1 VSSASFG
8 GRRRLAE
15 SRRRAEGLAAALE
28 AADLYRELAD
38 GNRDAYLPNLAA
50 AVDNLSRRLGVGPT
64 GWPPCEAVDLYR
76 ELLDGVPDKYDG
88 APNRAAE
95 LLLALEDR
103 A

>member
-38 GNRDAYLPNLAA
+38 GKPGTPTCEPGRGGEQPQPPDGRRADGLAA
-50 AVDNLSRRLGVGPT
+50 LRSRR
-64 GWPPCEAVDLYR
+64 LYR
-76 ELLDGVPDKYDG
+76 ELVDGVPDKYDG
-88 APNRAAE
+88 ALNRAAE

>member
-1 VSSASFG
+1 MSSASFG

-15 SRRRAEGLAAALE
+15 SRRRAEGLA
-28 AADLYRELAD
+28 D

-50 AVDNLSRRLGVGPT
+50 AVNNLSHRLGGGPR

-76 ELLDGVPDKYDG
+76 ELVDGVPDKYDG
-88 APNRAAE
+88 ALNRAAE

>member
-1 VSSASFG
+1 VSSASLG
-8 GRRRLAE
+8 GRRRLTE
-15 SRRRAEGLAAALE
+15 SRRRAEGL

-50 AVDNLSRRLGVGPT
+50 AVNNLSHRLGGGPR

-76 ELLDGVPDKYDG
+76 ELVDGVPDKYDG
-88 APNRAAE
+88 ALNRAAE
-95 LLLALEDR
+95 LHLALEDR